1 MTSQEINELVASAVS
16 AHATLRHCRERLMAA
31 VPELTD
37 DIFESIAEGRLTFVV
52 IDEVKEGDA

>member
-1 MTSQEINELVASAVS
+1 MNELVASAVS